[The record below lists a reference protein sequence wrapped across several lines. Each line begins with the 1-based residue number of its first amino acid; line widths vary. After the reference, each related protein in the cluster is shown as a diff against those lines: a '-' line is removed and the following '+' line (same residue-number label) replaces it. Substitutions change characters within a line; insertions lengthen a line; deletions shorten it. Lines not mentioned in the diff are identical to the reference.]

1 MNRLSRVVVAAV
13 LTAGVMLPGAGA
25 GAVVEAKQEP
35 SSVQVCLDSSSGVV
49 SRVALSSVCVG
60 STQNW
65 SASNP
70 APLLC
75 WDGSSLSRFNRS
87 RLVSVAPIAGCV
99 APLRLVPVGQVSLLC
114 ADRVSG
120 VLHWPITGTCRL
132 GNQDIFI
139 RSASAPTTVPATPI
153 TVPASPTTAVLVPSV
168 SLAATLIDGGTF
180 PKAAVVTTNVAGTVY
195 FIEGASPVNTV
206 SDITSARFERWT
218 SGVVAA
224 NTPTSIALDVDVL
237 SNGYYRVFVA
247 NSQGVLSAPALNKV
261 TISISRVSDV
271 VALTCATGGV
281 CAVGNDGPGGG
292 KVFYVHASG
301 TFDCGATLSQ
311 NCKYLEVAPNTWS
324 ALSGGTRDPRLFWA
338 ISTYASTDILTI
350 TNDSSAYNNALGIGL
365 GYKNSLA
372 IVGQGNGTTT
382 AAGAARAYSGGS
394 QSDWYLPTTAEL
406 NLLCQWAR
414 GVDQSVTSRCTGGT
428 LNTGTGASGGFSFN
442 YYLSSSEKSAI
453 DAHEQNFSNGLQ
465 GSTGK
470 NYGGDSVRP
479 IRAF

>member
-1 MNRLSRVVVAAV
+1 MNRLSRLVVAAV
-13 LTAGVMLPGAGA
+13 LAAGVMLPGAGA
-25 GAVVEAKQEP
+25 GAVVEEKQEP

-49 SRVALSSVCVG
+49 SRVALSSVCIG
-60 STQNW
+60 GIQNW

-75 WDGSSLSRFNRS
+75 WDGSSLSRLNRS
-87 RLVSVAPIAGCV
+87 RLVSAAPIAGCV
-99 APLRLVPVGQVSLLC
+99 APLRPVPVGQVSLLC

-120 VLHWPITGTCRL
+120 VLRWPVTGTCRF
-132 GNQDIFI
+132 GNQNIFV
-139 RSASAPTTVPATPI
+139 RSAAAQTTMSAT
-153 TVPASPTTAVLVPSV
+153 PTTAALVPSV
-168 SLAATLIDGGTF
+168 SLAATFIDSSKF

-224 NTPTSIALDVDVL
+224 NTPTSIALDVDLL

-261 TISISRVSDV
+261 TISISRASDV
-271 VALTCATGGV
+271 VALSCALGGR
-281 CAVGNDGPGGG
+281 CIVGDPGPGGG

-382 AAGAARAYSGGS
+382 AAGAARAYGGGS

-414 GVDQSVTSRCTGGT
+414 GVDQSVTSSCTGGT